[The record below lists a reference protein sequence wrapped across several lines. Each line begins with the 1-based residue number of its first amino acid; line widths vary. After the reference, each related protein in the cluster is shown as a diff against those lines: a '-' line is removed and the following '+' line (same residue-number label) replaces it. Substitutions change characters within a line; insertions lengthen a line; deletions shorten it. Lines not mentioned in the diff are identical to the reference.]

1 MSDMPFSYE
10 TQLVKLMRDYDLTL
24 LEALCFD
31 FEAEMVDVSSVFE
44 ICDYLEEK
52 LQDLNRV
59 HYYMMVYTGQSPD
72 VELKRA

>member
-1 MSDMPFSYE
+1 
-10 TQLVKLMRDYDLTL
+10 
-24 LEALCFD
+24 
-31 FEAEMVDVSSVFE
+31 MVDVSSVFE